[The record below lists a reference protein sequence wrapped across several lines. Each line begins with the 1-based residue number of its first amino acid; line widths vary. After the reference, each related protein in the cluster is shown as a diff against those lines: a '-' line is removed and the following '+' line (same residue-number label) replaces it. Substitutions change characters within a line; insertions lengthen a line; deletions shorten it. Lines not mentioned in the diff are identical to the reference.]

1 MKIFGRQNK
10 KQLEHGVRYDII
22 LMKKRT
28 DVLKIAAS
36 DSERRSRIGRITG
49 EPGIYSYRS

>member
-1 MKIFGRQNK
+1 MKISGRQNK

-28 DVLKIAAS
+28 DVLKTAAS

-49 EPGIYSYRS
+49 EPGVYSYRS